1 MATTMEELVF
11 KFEADMKGLNDG
23 LRNVERQIE
32 NTGKKVEKAATGI
45 GRSLGKIVSVGAIVA
60 AGGALLRYSGQIE
73 KAADALDSAAKAAA
87 ISTDALQTYRFAAD
101 QAGSSSEAMDLALK
115 KLNKSIGEARSGS
128 KEDLNIFKALGLED
142 LIQKGASTESIVRG
156 LADALRQVK
165 DPAQAAA
172 VASRLLGISSAELV
186 DLFRSGSGVFDQ
198 YGQKLDD
205 IGGRLAPEVV
215 KANADMAD
223 STARLYAT
231 TNKFFNDLD
240 FWFNAGIAGVVE
252 WAKISI
258 DYIGQV
264 AQAFEDSG
272 LMGAFVG
279 EGGKPAP
286 APPPPD
292 VSKFGL
298 SPLGA
303 GVAPRPKKVGDLSNL
318 LNPGGADKLAQEAKR
333 YADAIADLNFEM
345 EQLGRSA
352 AEAAYQEELR
362 GRLASAGVE
371 LDSARGKVIAELT
384 AQYVSLKAAQEE
396 LAASWEVE
404 AANANR
410 AIKEMHD
417 EMYAAAQEWQEF
429 TGSAG
434 DAVASAFADAIIQG
448 EELSDVIGNL
458 LKQLAELIF
467 QKLVFDQIS
476 NAVSSGIS
484 GVVGGFAAG
493 GTLNPGNVY
502 QVHRDEVI
510 VPRVPAAVIPRSQ
523 LGGGGGVVLNSVF
536 NVAPGVNKAEL
547 MIALGEHARN
557 MRREIVPMVVDAK
570 RRNRGGTGQAFA

>member
-1 MATTMEELVF
+1 MATTLEELVF
-11 KFEADMKGLNDG
+11 KFEADMKGLQDG
-23 LRNVERQIE
+23 LKSVERQIE
-32 NTGKKVEKAATGI
+32 NTGKKVEKTAAGI
-45 GRSLGKIVSVGAIVA
+45 GKSLGRIVSFGAIVA

-73 KAADALDSAAKAAA
+73 KAADALDSAAKAANV
-87 ISTDALQTYRFAAD
+87 STDALQTYRFAAD

-115 KLNKSIGEARSGS
+115 NLNKSIGEARAGS

-142 LIQKGASTESIVRG
+142 LIQKGASTEAIVRG

-172 VASRLLGISSAELV
+172 VASRLLGINSAELV
-186 DLFRSGSGVFDQ
+186 DLFRSGAGIFDQ

-205 IGGRLAPEVV
+205 IGGRIAPEVV

-231 TNKFFNDLD
+231 ANKFFNDLD

-252 WAKISI
+252 WAKISV
-258 DYIGQV
+258 DYIDQV
-264 AQAFEDSG
+264 AKAFEESG

-292 VSKFGL
+292 VNKFGL
-298 SPLGA
+298 GPLGA
-303 GVAPRPKKVGDLSNL
+303 GVAPRQKKIGDLSNL

-333 YADAIADLNFEM
+333 YADAVADLNFEM

-362 GRLASAGVE
+362 GRLNSAGVE

-384 AQYVSLKAAQEE
+384 AQYVSLRTAQEE

-510 VPRVPAAVIPRSQ
+510 VPRVPASVIPRSQ
-523 LGGGGGVVLNSVF
+523 MGGGGVVLNSVF

-547 MIALGEHARN
+547 MVALGEHSRQ
-557 MRREIVPMVVDAK
+557 MRREIVPIVVAA
-570 RRNRGGTGQAFA
+570 RRGWKGGTKAAFA